1 MSLLSLW
8 LMEWVCQPWVNT
20 CVSFEPNI
28 KSIRI
33 VSHAPA
39 GRYLIDLTTL
49 QDVKLLG
56 VNVTM
61 YVVDDNSIPRHRY
74 LRRVSRDTFL
84 QYGER
89 LYADK
94 EEEEELM
101 REFVDMTFVSGV
113 CKRIGES
120 CIDYLFNRGRAC
132 NTAMGREA
140 MCC

>member
-1 MSLLSLW
+1 MSLLLLW
-8 LMEWVCQPWVNT
+8 LMERVHQPWVNT
-20 CVSFEPNI
+20 CLSFEPNI

-33 VSHAPA
+33 VSHAPV

-49 QDVKLLG
+49 QDVRLLG
-56 VNVTM
+56 VNVSM
-61 YVVDDNSIPRHRY
+61 FVVVDNSIPRHRY
-74 LRRVSRDTFL
+74 LRHVSRDTFL
-84 QYGER
+84 QYQER

-94 EEEEELM
+94 EEEDELM

-113 CKRIGES
+113 CEHIGGS
-120 CIDYLFNRGRAC
+120 CVDYVFNRGRAH